1 MANAYFAALA
11 GPSGSRF
18 SAAPDTAG
26 PWDPRMQHGGPPGAL
41 LVLLAEHVAA
51 TQTGRSDLTALRF
64 AGEFVGPVPVG
75 EVEVTTLVVRAARS
89 GVLVALSLSSG
100 GRSCLDARVWL
111 VRDAD
116 TSIVAHPRSDTSV
129 PTTTGRGLGWSF
141 PWADTI
147 EWRAESGSLVE
158 AGPARMWARPRLRV
172 LAGVPLTGLQHA
184 VLVGDS
190 ASGVSSELDWAQWS
204 FLNVDLDVHL
214 ARPVQ
219 GEWICIDAATQLGAH
234 GSGLARSTL
243 FDVYGPVGA
252 TAQTLVVAPRALSTR
267 SVG

>member
-1 MANAYFAALA
+1 MANAYFAAVA
-11 GPSGSRF
+11 GLSGGRF

-41 LVLLAEHVAA
+41 LVLLAAA
-51 TQTGRSDLTALRF
+51 RTGRTDLTALRF
-64 AGEFVGPVPVG
+64 AAEFVGPVPVG
-75 EVEVTTLVVRAARS
+75 EVEVATRVVRAARS
-89 GVLVALSLSSG
+89 GVLVESSLSADE
-100 GRSCLDARVWL
+100 RRCLEARVWL

-116 TSIVAHPRSDTSV
+116 TSTVAHPRSDTPV
-129 PTTTGRGLGWSF
+129 PIPTGRGLGWSF

-158 AGPARMWARPRLRV
+158 AGPARMWARPRMPV
-172 LAGVPLTGLQHA
+172 LDGVPLSGLQRA

-190 ASGVSSELDWAQWS
+190 ASGVSSELDWAEWS

-214 ARPVQ
+214 ARAVL
-219 GEWICIDAATQLGAH
+219 GEWICMDAATQLGPH

-243 FDVYGPVGA
+243 VDVAGPVGA

>member
-1 MANAYFAALA
+1 MANAYFAAVA
-11 GPSGSRF
+11 GPSGARF

-41 LVLLAEHVAA
+41 LVLLAERAA
-51 TQTGRSDLTALRF
+51 AADTGRSDLTALRF

-75 EVEVTTLVVRAARS
+75 EVEVATRIVRAARS
-89 GVLVALSLSSG
+89 GVLVALSLG
-100 GRSCLDARVWL
+100 TDERTCLEARVWL
-111 VRDAD
+111 VRTAD
-116 TSIVAHPRSDTSV
+116 TSTIAHRPTDTPV
-129 PTTTGRGLGWSF
+129 PATPGTGLGWSF
-141 PWADTI
+141 PWADSI

-158 AGPARMWARPRLRV
+158 PGPARMWARPRIPV
-172 LAGVPLTGLQHA
+172 LDGAPLTGLQHA

-190 ASGVSSELDWAQWS
+190 ASGVSSELDWDVWS

-214 ARPVQ
+214 ARAVQ
-219 GEWICIDAATQLGAH
+219 GEWICIDAATQLGAQ

-243 FDVYGPVGA
+243 FDAAGPVGR

>member
-1 MANAYFAALA
+1 MANAYFARVA
-11 GPSGSRF
+11 GPSEGRF

-26 PWDPRMQHGGPPGAL
+26 PWDPRMQHGGPPAAL
-41 LVLLAEHVAA
+41 LVLLAERAA
-51 TQTGRSDLTALRF
+51 AAQTGRGDLTALRF

-75 EVEVTTLVVRAARS
+75 EVEVATRIVRAARS
-89 GVLVALSLSSG
+89 GVLVELSLSAD
-100 GRSCLDARVWL
+100 GRRCLEARVWL
-111 VRDAD
+111 IRTAD
-116 TSIVAHPRSDTSV
+116 TSVVAHPRTDTSV
-129 PTTTGRGLGWSF
+129 PPTAERGLGWSF

-158 AGPARMWARPRLRV
+158 AGPARMWTRPRMTV
-172 LAGVPLTGLQHA
+172 LDGVSLSGLQRA

-214 ARPVQ
+214 ARAVQ
-219 GEWICIDAATQLGAH
+219 GDWVCIDAATQLGAE

-243 FDVYGPVGA
+243 FDAVGPVGA